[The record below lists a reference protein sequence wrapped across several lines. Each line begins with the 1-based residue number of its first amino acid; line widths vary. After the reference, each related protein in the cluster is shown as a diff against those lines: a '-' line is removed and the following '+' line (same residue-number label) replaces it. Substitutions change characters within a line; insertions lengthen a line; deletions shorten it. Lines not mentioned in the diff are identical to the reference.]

1 MIKDACLIGNNIINT
16 GKECD
21 TSMVATA
28 MLIAVPPDFSFT
40 LEDIESDP
48 VGWIT
53 PFLHA
58 PIGERVYPFFG
69 LKAPINNI
77 TNNAGSDTIVTLDD
91 GTPVF
96 LRYGLYTKTFETIAG
111 GLCYAKV
118 LQGLNKSGYNIIEI
132 DQTGQMLVGVNPD
145 GSFRGLITQFMYA
158 PAPKQAD
165 LKTNPY
171 LNQFQLSYSPIEL
184 VQNGKILSGA
194 SPLLQLMGL
203 IDAEVVKAGTP
214 VASVAEVKATRTIK
228 ITSLGTDGDTIDP
241 KGIDGQSLTG
251 GPVVQTSSESTVDL
265 LAAKIAAAINSHTST
280 NGGYTATV
288 ATDTVTEKAPA
299 GLGSS
304 VNGVDQDVTIVGDI
318 EATKTAYS
326 GGVSASGAVYIKV
339 RTECAKSDIT
349 SKFGDTVAAENFVA
363 TVKDTGV
370 EANPTSTDIVDG
382 AIELTG
388 HYSSGVTYRFKGAA
402 PNVWLDNGVEGYD
415 AEDHYV
421 DITMP

>member
-48 VGWIT
+48 VEWIT

-58 PIGERVYPFFG
+58 PIGQRVYPFFG

-77 TNNAGSDTIVTLDD
+77 TNSAGSDTIVTLDD

-96 LRYGLYTKTFETIAG
+96 LRYALYTKTFETIAG

-132 DQTGQMLVGVNPD
+132 DQTGQMLVGVNSD
-145 GSFRGLITQFMYA
+145 GTLRGLITNFMYS

-203 IDAEVVKAGTP
+203 IDSEIVDAGTSFVVNSATAP
-214 VASVAEVKATRTIK
+214 TRTIT
-228 ITSLGTDGDTIDP
+228 ITDQGTTGDTINIP
-241 KGIDGQSLTG
+241 GQPSISTITG
-251 GPVVQTSSESTVDL
+251 GPVAVTGAETTPAL
-265 LAAKIAAAINSHTST
+265 LAAKINSAINAATGS
-280 NGGYTATV
+280 NGGYTSTV
-288 ATDTVTEKAPA
+288 LSDVITITGPTS
-299 GLGSS
+299 LGDS
-304 VNGVDQDVTIVGDI
+304 VNGIDTAPAIVGDI
-318 EATKTAYS
+318 TVTHTAWAD
-326 GGVSASGAVYIKV
+326 GEDASGKLAFKV
-339 RTECAKSDIT
+339 KTECAKNDIT
-349 SKFGDTVAAENFVA
+349 SKFATSGPNSFVVTQKSNGAAA
-363 TVKDTGV
+363 DPISL
-370 EANPTSTDIVDG
+370 AIVSG
-382 AIELTG
+382 NVELTG
-388 HYSSGVTYRFKGAA
+388 PYSTGVVYRVRGAV
-402 PNVWLDNGVEGYD
+402 PSVWLTYTVEGYD
-415 AEDHYV
+415 AEDYFV